1 MTIKIFTLFTL
12 LWARY
17 KRFIFL
23 HNFMQLAMKRQV
35 YTHLFNLKACKL
47 SQVYFTKS
55 QCAVGNSDNTNVQ
68 SSKSTV
74 PLATT

>member
-1 MTIKIFTLFTL
+1 VQDPTLIEITGRWLHAYAGQNETKFSAPQNSQNWGVCRL
-12 LWARY
+12 Y
-17 KRFIFL
+17 KS
-23 HNFMQLAMKRQV
+23 
-35 YTHLFNLKACKL
+35 

-55 QCAVGNSDNTNVQ
+55 QCAVGNSDKTNVQ